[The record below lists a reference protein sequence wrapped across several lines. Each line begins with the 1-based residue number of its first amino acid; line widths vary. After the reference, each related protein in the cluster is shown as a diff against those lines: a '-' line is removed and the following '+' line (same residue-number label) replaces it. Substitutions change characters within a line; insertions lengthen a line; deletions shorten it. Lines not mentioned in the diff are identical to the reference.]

1 MRGASSCF
9 VAVCVWF
16 AAFQAGC
23 ADSTADIFQSGV
35 GGASGSTSAQ
45 TGVTSSQ
52 ATNATNA
59 TSSVQATTNG
69 PGPTTNAAT
78 TTNATSVVATS
89 NVTTTNNVA
98 TSVSVQSSTSSGPP
112 GNKVLCASAG
122 NMTTECNVNAE
133 VCCWDN
139 QLMSGQCTQ
148 PDNCQPTTAL
158 SMPTAIS
165 CEFQFQCPGQ
175 ICCAFRYNGQDN
187 QPYDTAMCADTCDLP
202 DRYLCNPQNPA
213 CPIYD
218 SNGMQVQSMCKPSS
232 LLPPGYYVCGF

>member
-1 MRGASSCF
+1 MRGASSSF
-9 VAVCVWF
+9 LAVCVGF

-35 GGASGSTSAQ
+35 GGTGASTSVQ
-45 TGVTSSQ
+45 TGVTTSHATT

-59 TSSVQATTNG
+59 TNGPSNTVATTNG
-69 PGPTTNAAT
+69 PGPVTNAT
-78 TTNATSVVATS
+78 TTTDATT
-89 NVTTTNNVA
+89 NVTTTNVT
-98 TSVSVQSSTSSGPP
+98 TSVSVQSSTTSGPPP
-112 GNKVLCASAG
+112 GNKVACDVG
-122 NMTTECNVNAE
+122 VQCDTNVD

-139 QLMSGQCTQ
+139 QLMSGQCTD
-148 PDNCQPTTAL
+148 PDSCQPTSAT

-175 ICCAFRYNGQDN
+175 ICCAARYNGQDG
-187 QPYDTAMCADTCDLP
+187 QPYETAMCADSCDLP

-218 SNGMQVQSMCKPSS
+218 LNGMQVQSTCKMSG
-232 LLPPGYYVCGF
+232 LLPPNYYVCGF